1 MRRSLLVL
9 LVLAS
14 ACGRRPPP
22 VSARE
27 QRAPKPAAQQLTP
40 DVALARIQS
49 TYRVGVQR
57 CYQTR
62 LKRDPAARGRVI
74 VTFTVDD
81 SGRLAYRHAK
91 GEGRSLGRSIEDCV
105 ERAMARWSFP
115 PPAEQ
120 TTFRLALRLSSRT

>member
-1 MRRSLLVL
+1 MRLSLPVL

-14 ACGRRPPP
+14 ACGRPSTP
-22 VSARE
+22 VSPRE
-27 QRAPKPAAQQLTP
+27 TPAPKPVAQQLTP

-49 TYRVGVQR
+49 TYRHGVQR

-81 SGRLAYRHAK
+81 NGRLAYRSAK
-91 GEGRSLGRSIEDCV
+91 GEGRSLGRSMEDCV
-105 ERAMARWSFP
+105 ERALARWSFP

-120 TTFRLALRLSSRT
+120 TTFRLALRLSSST